1 MTENGVVRIGLLLAL
16 QSERNGH
23 LKTRYQK
30 EEDARQWIVAGCGVV
45 ALAVV
50 AFFVTRLKPAAP
62 EVDRATVWTDAVKR
76 GPLLRQVRGPGTL
89 VAREDKIRVIPA
101 ETEATISRIRVLP
114 GSQVKADT
122 IIMDMVDPTVD
133 QQMMD
138 ATLAL
143 KGAKADLENTRA
155 TVNSNMMVLRAESA
169 TLDDDTR
176 QALLQAKTDKSL
188 YDLGVVSG
196 LTSSASG
203 GKADEM
209 GKRQQIEQQKLEMN
223 QRAIA
228 TMIGVQEA
236 KVQQAE
242 AVLALKQR
250 QKDALTVRAGIDGVL
265 EAPDVPLQVGQH
277 VDPGTML
284 AKVVQPDQ
292 LKAALKI
299 AETQARDIQIGQPA
313 EVDTHNGVIEGKV
326 MRIDLAVV
334 NGTVT
339 VDVELSGAM
348 PLGARPDLSVDGTID
363 LDRMTD
369 VLYVG
374 RPAFGNENSTISLF
388 KLGPD
393 GKTAVRV
400 PVKVGRASVNSIQ
413 VLEGLQEGDT
423 VILSDMS
430 RWDNTDQ
437 DSLELAHRLRKGRV
451 TMTTTETI
459 IQIEDLTKIFY
470 TDEIETHALV
480 GRAFEYQP
488 RRVCGDVG
496 AVGMRKV
503 DAVVDHRIA
512 GYSDR
517 RALHVERQGGGE
529 PELCGSFADSQSGD
543 RVHLSELQP
552 DWRPD
557 GRRERGVAADVSRG
571 DAVGGA
577 KAESAGVAR
586 TSEYGAPDAALSG
599 AALGRSAAEGR
610 GGASAGRFAVDSA
623 GGRADGKPGFEER

>member
-1 MTENGVVRIGLLLAL
+1 MDISRPDIKRKKL
-16 QSERNGH
+16 R
-23 LKTRYQK
+23 K
-30 EEDARQWIVAGCGVV
+30 QWLVACV
-45 ALAVV
+45 AVV
-50 AFFVTRLKPAAP
+50 VLAAAAFFVMRLKPAAP
-62 EVDRATVWTDAVKR
+62 TVERSTVWTDTVKR

-89 VAREDKIRVIPA
+89 VPREDKIRIIPA

-114 GSQVKADT
+114 GTQVKADT
-122 IIMDMVDPTVD
+122 VIMDMVDPTVD

-138 ATLAL
+138 AVLTL

-155 TVNSNMMVLRAESA
+155 TVNSNLMVLRAESA

-176 QALLQAKTDKSL
+176 QAVLQAKTDKSL

-196 LTSSASG
+196 LTSSASA
-203 GKADEM
+203 GKADQTL
-209 GKRQQIEQQKLEMN
+209 KRQQIEVQKLEMN

-228 TMIGVQEA
+228 TQIGVQEA

-250 QKDALTVRAGIDGVL
+250 QKEALTVRAGIDGVL
-265 EAPDVPLQVGQH
+265 DAPDVPLQVGQH

-313 EVDTHNGVIEGKV
+313 EVDTHNGVISGKV

-339 VDVELSGAM
+339 VDVELAGAL

-393 GKTAVRV
+393 GTTAVRV

-413 VLEGLQEGDT
+413 VVEGLRDGDT

-430 RWDNTDQ
+430 RWDNTDKI
-437 DSLELAHRLRKGRV
+437 RL
-451 TMTTTETI
+451 
-459 IQIEDLTKIFY
+459 D
-470 TDEIETHALV
+470 
-480 GRAFEYQP
+480 
-488 RRVCGDVG
+488 
-496 AVGMRKV
+496 
-503 DAVVDHRIA
+503 
-512 GYSDR
+512 
-517 RALHVERQGGGE
+517 
-529 PELCGSFADSQSGD
+529 
-543 RVHLSELQP
+543 
-552 DWRPD
+552 
-557 GRRERGVAADVSRG
+557 
-571 DAVGGA
+571 
-577 KAESAGVAR
+577 
-586 TSEYGAPDAALSG
+586 
-599 AALGRSAAEGR
+599 
-610 GGASAGRFAVDSA
+610 
-623 GGRADGKPGFEER
+623 